1 MQFNT
6 TERELN
12 YKPKTSENSIESTC
26 PLGTPSPLLQQM
38 GSAMGIQPEQG
49 AGQASWGNMRQSYLV
64 FHGLLI
70 HQLLFVSL
78 QGMPELDRSQARR
91 LHAQPAMGILEGVGL

>member
-49 AGQASWGNMRQSYLV
+49 AGQAS
-64 FHGLLI
+64 
-70 HQLLFVSL
+70 
-78 QGMPELDRSQARR
+78 
-91 LHAQPAMGILEGVGL
+91 

>member
-26 PLGTPSPLLQQM
+26 PLGTPSPFLQQM

-49 AGQASWGNMRQSYLV
+49 AGQAS
-64 FHGLLI
+64 
-70 HQLLFVSL
+70 
-78 QGMPELDRSQARR
+78 
-91 LHAQPAMGILEGVGL
+91 